1 MRSVAFA
8 FGAVIAVGVILGA
21 CNAVLGIDKA
31 VEPDAGSPEAGS
43 LEAGSLGIDA
53 HVGVD
58 AAEAVDARVGV
69 DAGDGSTGG
78 GTVVFD
84 YHLDCDTY
92 CRVMAADCTD
102 TPGDIGKDNSEYIS
116 DAVCKAICAQFQVS
130 DAGVDPDGAIDP
142 NVDPSADPATAP
154 TLNCRLWH
162 GNFGAL
168 EKLPHM
174 HCPHAG
180 PLGGALCGSDP
191 CVSFCNLET
200 FFCSGD
206 FSQYDGG
213 SDCLNACHPDAGGY
227 PGYTYRPGD
236 TETPG
241 VTQSISQHGTL
252 NCRMYHLEAAIDPGN
267 GAGSKAT
274 HCPHT
279 SQLSSAEF
287 CGAQ

>member
-1 MRSVAFA
+1 MRSAIFA
-8 FGAVIAVGVILGA
+8 LSAVVGIGAVLGA
-21 CNAVLGIDKA
+21 CNAVLGIDRA
-31 VEPDAGSPEAGS
+31 VQGPDAGSSGTAGD
-43 LEAGSLGIDA
+43 AG
-53 HVGVD
+53 VG
-58 AAEAVDARVGV
+58 AAVDAHAASEAG
-69 DAGDGSTGG
+69 GDGSTGV
-78 GTVVFD
+78 GTTLLD

-102 TPGDIGKDNSEYIS
+102 TSGTDIGKENSEYIS
-116 DAVCKAICAQFQVS
+116 DPVCMTICEQFKLS
-130 DAGVDPDGAIDP
+130 DAGVNADGDIDP
-142 NVDPSADPATAP
+142 NVDPSTDPATAA

-162 GNFGAL
+162 GNFGAV
-168 EKLPHM
+168 EMLPHT

-180 PLGGALCGSDP
+180 PLGAGVCGVEP
-191 CVSFCNLET
+191 CVEFCNLET
-200 FFCSGD
+200 TFCSGD

-213 SDCLNACHPDAGGY
+213 DDCLNACRPDAGY

-241 VTQSISQHGTL
+241 VSQSISQHNTL

-279 SQLSSAEF
+279 SQLSTPEF
-287 CGAQ
+287 CGGQ